1 MLLWIKVKECFCIAW
16 SNWVSLIFTLCV
28 STRINRLSYSVTGK
42 SYWDIDYLIEEP
54 TSDGIEQ
61 IYWSPNQILI
71 INSRWEE
78 TRYAELE
85 NEKKD
90 MKIIVKSFFFIDH
103 IKSMWHFWIVFIH
116 SVYRF
121 SRLLRTSI
129 WIGYIPLKV
138 HIKSWIFLCLWVK

>member
-90 MKIIVKSFFFIDH
+90 MKIIVKSFFFYWSYQVNVTFLNCIYTFGLSLFQV
-103 IKSMWHFWIVFIH
+103 IKN
-116 SVYRF
+116 
-121 SRLLRTSI
+121 
-129 WIGYIPLKV
+129 
-138 HIKSWIFLCLWVK
+138 